1 MNEFQNLNL
10 LITCYMYNL
19 TSDQLKFLLQNFSHG
34 FTALLFSHECK
45 QMTS

>member
-19 TSDQLKFLLQNFSHG
+19 TSDQLKFLSKNFSHS

-45 QMTS
+45 